1 MKRKKNKRR
10 HPSLSEQVTALL
22 VSCRFNW
29 YLIVVVV
36 LLFFVVVAVAAAA
49 AASGDDGGGG
59 DILNGSYSCV
69 FVRWMVD
76 LTGLEGFITI
86 LLFDVKLATR
96 MFSLQSL
103 SLSLSLSLSP

>member
-36 LLFFVVVAVAAAA
+36 LLFFVVVVVAAAAAAAVAAAAA

-76 LTGLEGFITI
+76 LTGLEGADSHISSRVI
-86 LLFDVKLATR
+86 HLK
-96 MFSLQSL
+96 
-103 SLSLSLSLSP
+103 